1 MVQSTG
7 FPSITA
13 AAEGPVTFG
22 GFFYRW
28 KARLL
33 GWWGSS
39 LAQGN
44 AGGHMG
50 PPLRANRN
58 ISGRAGED
66 THSYEEASAF
76 RNIGRG
82 RSQTGPRA
90 HTVRPYSGK
99 RPGALVRQS
108 QARL

>member
-1 MVQSTG
+1 MAQLTG

-13 AAEGPVTFG
+13 AAEFLVTFWD
-22 GFFYRW
+22 FFYRW

-39 LAQGN
+39 SAQGN

-58 ISGRAGED
+58 ISGRADED
-66 THSYEEASAF
+66 T
-76 RNIGRG
+76 
-82 RSQTGPRA
+82 
-90 HTVRPYSGK
+90 RPYSASEDAF
-99 RPGALVRQS
+99 ALS
-108 QARL
+108 